1 MKSFSLLCTAKQR
14 NIPSIDPKNFEEN
27 DTMKERIRQVMERE
41 EMSQKEFSAAIGIS
55 QASLSSILNGR
66 TMPTNRHVEAI
77 HRRFPEINTNWM
89 MFGEGEMLGTSQN
102 VGTTPTGASETT
114 DMDGESVRPEETT
127 NIHSDVSQ
135 SYNSEPTFPEGIQQ
149 SQAIVSEIVKY
160 LDNHMD
166 KPRRRVR
173 EIQIIYDDDI
183 LETFVLKTDK

>member
-1 MKSFSLLCTAKQR
+1 
-14 NIPSIDPKNFEEN
+14 
-27 DTMKERIRQVMERE
+27 
-41 EMSQKEFSAAIGIS
+41 MSQKEFSAAIGIS